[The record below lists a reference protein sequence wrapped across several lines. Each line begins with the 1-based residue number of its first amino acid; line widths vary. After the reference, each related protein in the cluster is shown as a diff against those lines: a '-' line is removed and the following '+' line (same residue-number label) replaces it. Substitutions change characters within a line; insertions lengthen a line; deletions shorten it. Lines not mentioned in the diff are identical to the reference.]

1 MTRSDRLMCM
11 IPHQCIGS
19 PLSSLFLIRLFGGVQ
34 WRGQRE
40 SIFVPHILQSQKPD
54 SMEKTSHTIRS
65 RCTCVW
71 NFSGCNSHPFLH
83 DSTFYLGYGLSFLSF
98 LFLFSLFFMLL
109 GMDTFFFLLHSPYL
123 GKIYLSHMRFPVTS
137 SQKRRR
143 GSCSSSP
150 LR

>member
-1 MTRSDRLMCM
+1 MTRSDRSMCM

-40 SIFVPHILQSQKPD
+40 SIFVLHILQSQKPD

-83 DSTFYLGYGLSFLSF
+83 DSTFFLGYVLSFLSF

-109 GMDTFFFLLHSPYL
+109 DTNIFSSTFLSHSPYSFCNM
-123 GKIYLSHMRFPVTS
+123 KSHIKVMEYFCVDGRHVFA
-137 SQKRRR
+137 
-143 GSCSSSP
+143 
-150 LR
+150 